1 MNLSLLI
8 LLPLVTA
15 LAILFSK
22 GLKQIRVIGLA
33 GSIAQ
38 LGLAGWILKLY
49 MNERSNS
56 NTTAYLFESNYSWFK
71 ALHINYHIGID
82 GISLAMIL
90 LTSFIVVAGILVSWT
105 MEQLSKEYFFGSF
118 HFILSLRNRSDP

>member
-22 GLKQIRVIGLA
+22 GLKQIRIIGLT

-38 LGLAGWILKLY
+38 LGLAGWLLNLY
-49 MNERSNS
+49 MIE
-56 NTTAYLFESNYSWFK
+56 F
-71 ALHINYHIGID
+71 
-82 GISLAMIL
+82 
-90 LTSFIVVAGILVSWT
+90 
-105 MEQLSKEYFFGSF
+105 
-118 HFILSLRNRSDP
+118 